1 MKQIRSII
9 IDDEPIAIEY
19 LREYVNTI
27 PELTLIGTFES
38 ATEAFSCIQ
47 NDTVDLIFIDI
58 EMPQITGLEFVKQ
71 LENPP
76 AVIFTTAYPQY
87 AVEGF
92 DLNAVDYLLKPIGF
106 ERFKQSIQKVLKEIS
121 IQEGMQ
127 ATQEKFIFLKNG
139 YKSEKIDIQNI
150 THITGNKE
158 YVTFHTNEG
167 RKYLKNER
175 LKNLEKE
182 YQPYGF
188 LRIHKSY
195 LINIQYLKK
204 IFNNTVEIQ
213 GEELPI
219 GRAYREQVRQLMQ
232 N

>member
-38 ATEAFSCIQ
+38 ATEALSCIQ
-47 NDTVDLIFIDI
+47 NNSVDLIFIDI

-71 LENPP
+71 LDNPP

>member
-19 LREYVNTI
+19 LREYVNSI
-27 PELTLIGTFES
+27 PELTLTGTFES
-38 ATEAFSCIQ
+38 ATEALSCIQ
-47 NDTVDLIFIDI
+47 NNSVDLIFIDI

-71 LENPP
+71 LDNPP

-106 ERFKQSIQKVLKEIS
+106 ERFRQSIQKVLKEIS